1 MKIPGLG
8 DDRRERAVSI
18 VLIVL
23 LAFSVTGAVVIT
35 VAEQTALDEDFVE
48 GTFEEEEVQQEMTE
62 GLQLN
67 LAENIPET
75 VVQSD
80 AEAEE
85 LATEALTE
93 EFVRNEIRTNI
104 DETYEYVRGDVDEL
118 NLSMDYEPVRHS
130 LVDQSAPEHS
140 SRINDTIPRR
150 VDIDEDP
157 DESGLALATTVV
169 PHLSTIFLA
178 FGGLTIGLM
187 GAILYRTSTYRQ
199 SAAHT
204 GVALALASVVATLFG
219 VILLIAS
226 RTVTITPSG
235 ETFID
240 PTVLFDGML
249 AVLSQT
255 ATSLLIQAGV
265 LLVFGV
271 VLFGI
276 GVSGD
281 SETGPDSSKET
292 RESERS
298 EDAS

>member
-8 DDRRERAVSI
+8 DEQRERTVSI

-23 LAFSVTGAVVIT
+23 LAFSVTGAVAIT
-35 VAEQTALDEDFVE
+35 VVEQTALDEDFVE
-48 GTFEEEEVQQEMTE
+48 ETFEEERVQPEMTD
-62 GLQLN
+62 GLQQN

-93 EFVRNEIRTNI
+93 EFVRTEIRTNI
-104 DETYEYVRGDVDEL
+104 DDTYEYVRGDDDEL
-118 NLSMDYEPVRHS
+118 NLSMDYESVRDS
-130 LVDQSAPEHS
+130 LIEQSGPEHS
-140 SRINDTIPRR
+140 SAINDTIPRR

-157 DESGLALATTVV
+157 DESGLALARTVV
-169 PHLSTIFLA
+169 PHLSTMFLA
-178 FGGLTIGLM
+178 CAGLIVGLL
-187 GAILYRTSTYRQ
+187 GTILYRTSTYRQ
-199 SAAHT
+199 VAAHT
-204 GVALALASVVATLFG
+204 GVALGLSSVVATLVG
-219 VILLIAS
+219 VLLLIVS

-240 PTVLFDGML
+240 PTVLFDGVL

-276 GVSGD
+276 GVTGD
-281 SETGPDSSKET
+281 TETETETDSSEGT
-292 RESERS
+292 PESEG
-298 EDAS
+298 